1 MSRATFSAGLYEHQ
15 ANVAVW
21 ARKRLVDRGGRSFE
35 IGRSEV
41 PQHGVI
47 AADGVGLGK
56 TWEALAA
63 SALILVERGKE
74 RKGGGKRKN
83 VRRQPARVLV
93 ICPPGLVSKW
103 SREIRDPEGF
113 SAQLQSWAGTRL
125 RRQFVLETLTTPF
138 EIRRRSDLPQASVVR
153 AGLAMPAGTYVCN
166 WNVLRR
172 GVGSGRSRLAALR
185 AQPWDVVIV
194 DEAHHREA
202 REAINAIRWRS
213 PMLLLTA
220 TPFQLEPREI
230 HDLLRSV
237 LDAHHGEHKVL
248 ARAPL
253 RPYVEALSRFFEGGA
268 APLVRQKKEAERV
281 LRQVIARSDV
291 KSRGRR
297 HFLIADGAR
306 VAAIPSPDRLRE
318 RDLQGLVD
326 NLIEPA
332 PEFEE
337 WYLQR
342 RFRLADGDRTFLP
355 TKLRQALS
363 TPRQALA
370 AGGEAPPMSPR
381 LDALVA
387 WVRRQAEADLLK
399 AARDGRPRKLLVFTS
414 FVGGAARE
422 LKQAVAAAFHVAW
435 NRVRTQRAW
444 RDLAKR
450 ADRGVEQVV
459 RRVRGCVE
467 RDEVLARSREAAEL
481 LDAVASL
488 RDRDGDPFTVLF
500 GHPTFRRFVVAD
512 LRRRLDALALVL
524 READRD
530 EGWWA
535 RLHREERRSL
545 RATIRALGRS
555 DLVATY
561 TGHDDRRE
569 RDAAGEAFRTPL
581 APWALVASNV
591 GSEGI
596 DLHTFSAHLV
606 HFDIEWNPARMEQRE
621 GRSDRLGRK
630 LHEPVNVY
638 YVLVRGTYDER
649 MLHQLVARQR
659 WHGVLLGRPGA
670 RLARDRE
677 GKLDVRWLEIDA
689 ARKFALNLRPAI
701 GRRG

>member
-1 MSRATFSAGLYEHQ
+1 MRRATFSTGLLSHQ
-15 ANVAVW
+15 AMMAVW
-21 ARKRLVDRGGRSFE
+21 ARKRLVDRDAGRFE
-35 IGRSEV
+35 TVNSKV
-41 PQHGVI
+41 PQYGVI

-63 SALILVERGKE
+63 TALLLVERGKE

-103 SREIRDPEGF
+103 SREVRDPEGF
-113 SAQLQSWAGTRL
+113 SAHLRSWAGTR
-125 RRQFVLETLTTPF
+125 RNRQFVLETLTTPF
-138 EIRRRSDLPQASVVR
+138 EIRRRSDLPRTSAAR

-172 GVGSGRSRLAALR
+172 GVGPGRSRLAALR
-185 AQPWDVVIV
+185 AQRWDVVVV

-202 REAINAIRWRS
+202 REAINTIRCWS

-248 ARAPL
+248 ARAPV
-253 RPYVEALSRFFEGGA
+253 RPYVEALSRFFDGGA
-268 APLVRQKKEAERV
+268 APLVRQKKDAERV

-291 KSRGRR
+291 RSRGRQ
-297 HFLIADGAR
+297 HFLIADGGR
-306 VAAIPSPDRLRE
+306 LAAISSPDRLRE
-318 RDLQGLVD
+318 EALQSLVD
-326 NLIEPA
+326 KLIRPS

-342 RFRLADGDRTFLP
+342 RLRLADGDRTFLP

-363 TPRQALA
+363 TPRQASA
-370 AGGEAPPMSPR
+370 AGGRAPPMSPR

-387 WVRRQAEADLLK
+387 WVQSQVEEDLLK
-399 AARDGRPRKLLVFTS
+399 TARDGRPRKLLVFTS

-422 LKQAVAAAFHVAW
+422 LKHAVAAAFHVAW
-435 NRVRTQRAW
+435 DRARTQPVW
-444 RDLAKR
+444 RRLASR
-450 ADRGVEQVV
+450 ADRGIEQVV
-459 RRVRGCVE
+459 RRLRGYVE
-467 RDEVLARSREAAEL
+467 EDEVLARSPEAVEL
-481 LDAVASL
+481 LDAVAAF
-488 RDRDGDPFTVLF
+488 RDRDSQPFRELF
-500 GHPTFRRFVVAD
+500 GHPTFRRFVGAD
-512 LRRRLDALALVL
+512 LKRRLKALALVP
-524 READRD
+524 REAARD

-545 RATIRALGRS
+545 RATIQALGRS
-555 DLVATY
+555 DLVGTY

-569 RDAAGEAFRTPL
+569 RDAVGEAFRTPL

-621 GRSDRLGRK
+621 GRSDRLGRA
-630 LHEPVNVY
+630 LDEPVNVY

-670 RLARDRE
+670 TLARDRE
-677 GKLDVRWLEIDA
+677 GKLDARWLEIEE
-689 ARKFALNLRPAI
+689 ARKLTLDLRPAV
-701 GRRG
+701 RRG

>member
-1 MSRATFSAGLYEHQ
+1 
-15 ANVAVW
+15 
-21 ARKRLVDRGGRSFE
+21 
-35 IGRSEV
+35 
-41 PQHGVI
+41 
-47 AADGVGLGK
+47 
-56 TWEALAA
+56 
-63 SALILVERGKE
+63 
-74 RKGGGKRKN
+74 
-83 VRRQPARVLV
+83 
-93 ICPPGLVSKW
+93 
-103 SREIRDPEGF
+103 
-113 SAQLQSWAGTRL
+113 
-125 RRQFVLETLTTPF
+125 
-138 EIRRRSDLPQASVVR
+138 
-153 AGLAMPAGTYVCN
+153 MPAGTYVCN

-185 AQPWDVVIV
+185 AQRWDVVIV

-202 REAINAIRWRS
+202 REAINTIRWWS

-248 ARAPL
+248 ARAPV
-253 RPYVEALSRFFEGGA
+253 RPYVEALSRFFDGGA
-268 APLVRQKKEAERV
+268 APHVRQKKDAERV

-291 KSRGRR
+291 RSRGRR
-297 HFLIADGAR
+297 HFLIADGGR
-306 VAAIPSPDRLRE
+306 VAAIPSPDSLRE

-342 RFRLADGDRTFLP
+342 RLRLADGDRTFLP

-363 TPRQALA
+363 TPRQAAA

-387 WVRRQAEADLLK
+387 WVRRQAEEDLLE
-399 AARDGRPRKLLVFTS
+399 AARDGCPRKLLVFTS

-422 LKQAVAAAFHVAW
+422 LKDAVTAAFHVAW
-435 NRVRTQRAW
+435 DRVRTRPIW
-444 RDLAKR
+444 RGLATG

-459 RRVRGCVE
+459 RRLRGYVE
-467 RDEVLARSREAAEL
+467 GDEVLARSPEAVEL
-481 LDAVASL
+481 VNAVASL
-488 RDRDGDPFTVLF
+488 RERDDGPFRELF
-500 GHPTFRRFVVAD
+500 GHRAFRRLVVAD
-512 LRRRLDALALVL
+512 LLRRLNALALVL
-524 READRD
+524 REASRD

-535 RLHREERRSL
+535 RLHREERRSV

-555 DLVATY
+555 DLVVTY

-621 GRSDRLGRK
+621 GRSDRLGRA
-630 LHEPVNVY
+630 LDEPVNVY

-659 WHGVLLGRPGA
+659 WHGVLLGRPSA

-677 GKLDVRWLEIDA
+677 WKLNVRWLEIDA
-689 ARKFALNLRPAI
+689 ARKLALNLRPEI
-701 GRRG
+701 DRRG